1 MTNQTLMS
9 DLKNALARIHYWFKK
24 NHPAKIASLALG
36 LSPLEIDN
44 LFSGLSFQVSK
55 EVSELY
61 QWSNGYPIDKCTD
74 DWIFDYMFLLS
85 LESGVKEAQTWVEEH
100 EEIALMYKYVGKP
113 ILPVCMS
120 DIEFLAVVA
129 TDDEQATSPVIYIS
143 ENGDISLRYT
153 NLTAMMLTLAES
165 YETGGFF
172 IERNGYI
179 QKDEKKYAAAYR
191 KYNSRITDLALER
204 FLKIFPEDSSWQ
216 TVQLLHNDLYM
227 SNTYE
232 IEIPLSSL
240 KTKVVNTLLNLLQDE
255 KYDSGFSVVLVLEEL
270 RAVDALIQGLQHP
283 SKWVRSRAAFALGKI
298 KAFEAV
304 EFVSQLLEDPDPVVQ
319 EAVKEALEMF
329 RNQK

>member
-1 MTNQTLMS
+1 MS
-9 DLKNALARIHYWFKK
+9 DLKNALTRIHEWFQI
-24 NHPAKIASLALG
+24 NYPAKISSLA
-36 LSPLEIDN
+36 
-44 LFSGLSFQVSK
+44 SGLRTSQIDTLLSKLSFKVSK

-61 QWSNGYPIDKCTD
+61 QWSNGYSIDKCTD

-85 LESGVKEAQTWVEEH
+85 LESAVKEAETWVEEH
-100 EEIALMYKYVGKP
+100 EEIALMYKYAGKP
-113 ILPVCMS
+113 VLPVCMS

-227 SNTYE
+227 INSYE
-232 IEIPLSSL
+232 IEIPLNSL
-240 KTKVVNTLLNLLQDE
+240 KTKVINTLLNLLQDE
-255 KYDSGFSVVLVLEEL
+255 KYDSSFSVVLVLEEL
-270 RAVDALIQGLQHP
+270 RAVDALIQALQHP

-304 EFVSQLLEDPDPVVQ
+304 EFVSQLLEDPDPMVQ

-329 RNQK
+329 RN

>member
-1 MTNQTLMS
+1 MS
-9 DLKNALARIHYWFKK
+9 EIKDALDRIHYWFQK
-24 NHPAKIASLALG
+24 NYPAKIASLASG
-36 LSPLEIDN
+36 LSPLKIDN
-44 LFSGLSFQVSK
+44 LLSTLSFKVSNEVK
-55 EVSELY
+55 EIY
-61 QWSNGYPIDKCTD
+61 QWSNGYSKYGCAD
-74 DWIFDYMFLLS
+74 DWIFYYMFLLN
-85 LESGVKEAQTWVEEH
+85 LESAVKEAQIWLEEH
-100 EEIALMYKYVGKP
+100 EEISLMYKYAGKP
-113 ILPVCMS
+113 VLPVCIS
-120 DIEFLAVVA
+120 DMEFLAVVA
-129 TDDEQATSPVIYIS
+129 TDDEQTTSPVIHIS
-143 ENGDISLRYT
+143 EIAEISLQYT

-165 YETGGFF
+165 YETGGLF
-172 IERNGYI
+172 IGRNGYI
-179 QKDEKKYAAAYR
+179 EKDDKKYADAYR
-191 KYNSRITDLALER
+191 KYNSVITDLALER

-227 SNTYE
+227 INSYA
-232 IEIPLSSL
+232 IEIPQSNL